1 MTNINGPFL
10 QHLKAESYM
19 DEYSQFTTDFNR
31 VWCLHVVF
39 ANEYQDFNQNN
50 ISLTLLDVG
59 FTEVTAMDSG
69 IFGKLCIFGG
79 CVIKLST
86 FQNSLCIAIAT
97 LA

>member
-1 MTNINGPFL
+1 MEG
-10 QHLKAESYM
+10 
-19 DEYSQFTTDFNR
+19 YSLFTTDSNR
-31 VWCLHVVF
+31 VWCLHVF
-39 ANEYQDFNQNN
+39 AIEYQYFNQNN

-59 FTEVTAMDSG
+59 FTEVTAIDSG
-69 IFGKLCIFGG
+69 IWAKLCILGG